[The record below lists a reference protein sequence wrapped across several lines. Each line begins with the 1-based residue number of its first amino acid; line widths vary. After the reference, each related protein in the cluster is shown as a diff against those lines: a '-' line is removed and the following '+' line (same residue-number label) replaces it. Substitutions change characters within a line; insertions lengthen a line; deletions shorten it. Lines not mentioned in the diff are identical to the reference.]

1 MGFVYKIVILYGL
14 NFDYFRFKIEY
25 DYYEYFILKV
35 IICVYKCIVCD
46 CVSIQVSLKCNVI
59 ILMLVVEKNLK
70 IYDIN
75 IKGKKYLKIVF

>member
-1 MGFVYKIVILYGL
+1 MWLCKYIGI
-14 NFDYFRFKIEY
+14 
-25 DYYEYFILKV
+25 
-35 IICVYKCIVCD
+35 
-46 CVSIQVSLKCNVI
+46 SLKCNVI